1 MIHRG
6 IEGFDGGVNG
16 RLDADKN
23 SDPKGDPYH
32 RKNGSP
38 FMVAK
43 VAEGDV
49 FEEVNQDHKRIQM
62 TKFAQSD
69 EPKVNQ

>member
-1 MIHRG
+1 MIHGG

-32 RKNGSP
+32 GKNGSP
-38 FMVAK
+38 FMVVK
-43 VAEGDV
+43 VTEGNV
-49 FEEVNQDHKRIQM
+49 FEEMKENHGQNPNVKVQM
-62 TKFAQSD
+62 SNECQ
-69 EPKVNQ
+69 NLG